1 MKKRIAQITFWK
13 MNMQKKKITQAEIEE
28 EWRKIKI
35 CFQRQE
41 RDEMNDCGEL
51 WGDIRHDEKQEQ
63 Q

>member
-1 MKKRIAQITFWK
+1 
-13 MNMQKKKITQAEIEE
+13 MQKRKKITQAEIEE

-51 WGDIRHDEKQEQ
+51 
-63 Q
+63 